1 VQKKRRPPSQ
11 RKYPALRALALC
23 EKRRTRRH
31 QFLSVLTQDCVI
43 RVSVLIKAITFLA
56 SSEINIFIFNNCVPL
71 ADFISKNEGEHIRG
85 SECDQKILSKKES
98 RGVVYSPNYPFP
110 YIPKIVCRYFIY
122 GMQDMQHLERVRL
135 SFDKF
140 DIPRGQK
147 GECVFY
153 FC

>member
-1 VQKKRRPPSQ
+1 M
-11 RKYPALRALALC
+11 Y
-23 EKRRTRRH
+23 
-31 QFLSVLTQDCVI
+31 
-43 RVSVLIKAITFLA
+43 
-56 SSEINIFIFNNCVPL
+56 VPV

-147 GECVFY
+147 GEYVFFSFEY
-153 FC
+153 CMVA